1 MSKSKKVLKNGR
13 TSVPRRYVMIYHWL
27 METEAWKS
35 LDGNSRAI
43 YLEMARRYAGPG
55 SNNGQITYSARQAA
69 ENLHISK
76 DTANR
81 ALKALQERGFIV
93 ATTMGAFSRKNRHA
107 TEWRL
112 TEFDC
117 DKTGDLA
124 TKDFTRWSS
133 ETHNTVCVIVPL
145 GPCSDTVDF
154 QEAA

>member
-1 MSKSKKVLKNGR
+1 MGKSKKILRNGR
-13 TSVPRRYVMIYHWL
+13 SITQLRYVMLYHWL

-35 LDGNSRAI
+35 LDGNARAI

-55 SNNGQITYSARQAA
+55 SNNGKIAYSARQAA

-81 ALKALQERGFIV
+81 ALNALQDRGFIV
-93 ATTMGAFSRKNRHA
+93 VVTKGAFSRKDPHA

-117 DKTGDLA
+117 DVSGNLA

-133 ETHNTVCVIVPL
+133 EVPNTVPVVVP
-145 GPCSDTVDF
+145 F
-154 QEAA
+154 AA